1 MFLVAASLIKNQH
14 MVTRVAQKR
23 FKFAHISSRL
33 PSFSYI
39 LRAVC
44 TCAECIGKEEYL
56 GMAPMLHLELS
67 FEAGFRDKLHRA
79 AHLQSH

>member
-56 GMAPMLHLELS
+56 GMAPMLHLGL
-67 FEAGFRDKLHRA
+67 FVKLNRDKLHRA